1 MNCAE
6 RRVDGDREG
15 SDDGRATGRLL
26 TSLPQQQMAAEGRA
40 AHQARRGLVEKDLA
54 DSGLV

>member
-1 MNCAE
+1 MVTEKALTTAG
-6 RRVDGDREG
+6 RRAGC
-15 SDDGRATGRLL
+15 SRA
-26 TSLPQQQMAAEGRA
+26 SPQQQMAAEGRA